1 MTTDALHAT
10 IAGYHA
16 ELTAIRRD
24 IHAHPEM
31 GMEEVRT
38 AALVAAKLR
47 EWGIDTTE
55 GVGRTGVVGTIRGK
69 LPGQRS
75 IGLRADMDALAIPE
89 ATGLPYASSNAG
101 VMHACG
107 HDGHTTMLLGAAR
120 YLAEHRD
127 FAGTVQLIFQP
138 AEEGRGGAMA
148 MLNDGLFERF
158 PCDAVYGMHTMPG
171 LPVGQFALR
180 SGPLLAASG
189 RWDVI
194 FKGTGGHGGA
204 TPHLSTDVT
213 IVTAQYIQAIQTIVS
228 RNVAPLETAVVSV
241 GSIHGGSNQSSN
253 VMPAEIEI
261 TGTMRCFNGRVQ
273 AIIDDKMASLAH
285 AFAAANGCTA
295 EVSLHWGT
303 TTLVNHADNTEVA
316 TAAASAIVGGG
327 QVDNNTPP
335 ITGGED
341 FAFMLEKRPGA
352 FIFVGNGSAESGRT
366 PGLHTP
372 MFNFNDDATPIGVA
386 YWVSLVRQEL
396 NLAV

>member
-1 MTTDALHAT
+1 MTIDTLRAT
-10 IAGYHA
+10 IATFHA
-16 ELTAIRRD
+16 DLTAIRRD

-47 EWGIDTTE
+47 EWGIETSE
-55 GVGRTGVVGTIRGK
+55 GVGNTGVVGTIRGR
-69 LPGQRS
+69 LPGQRA

-89 ATGLPYASSNAG
+89 ATGLDYASTNPG

-171 LPVGQFALR
+171 LAVGQFALR
-180 SGPLLAASG
+180 KGPLLAASG
-189 RWDVI
+189 RWNVV

-204 TPHLSTDVT
+204 TPHLATDVT

-228 RNVAPLETAVVSV
+228 RSVAPLEAAVVSV

-261 TGTMRCFNGRVQ
+261 TGTMRCFNTKVQ
-273 AIIDDKMASLAH
+273 QIIDSKMASLAQ
-285 AFAAANGCTA
+285 ALATANGCTA
-295 EVSLHWGT
+295 EVTLRWGT
-303 TTLVNHADNTEVA
+303 HTLVNHDTNTDVA
-316 TAAASAIVGGG
+316 TAAAAALVGEGK
-327 QVDNNTPP
+327 VDANIAPV
-335 ITGGED
+335 TGGED

-352 FIFVGNGSAESGRT
+352 FIFIGNGIVETGRT

-372 MFNFNDDATPIGVA
+372 HFNFNDETTPLGVA
-386 YWVSLVRQEL
+386 YWVSLVQQEL
-396 NLAV
+396 SLAV

>member
-1 MTTDALHAT
+1 MT
-10 IAGYHA
+10 
-16 ELTAIRRD
+16 
-24 IHAHPEM
+24 
-31 GMEEVRT
+31 T

-372 MFNFNDDATPIGVA
+372 LFNFNDDATPIGVA
-386 YWVSLVRQEL
+386 YWVSLVRHEL